1 LRAHD
6 TLVRDAVAAHG
17 GTVVKSAGDGYMIV
31 FSDAKAAVACAVALQ
46 RGHED
51 HDFGLDVGTV
61 RVRMGSHVGEVIR
74 EGDDFFG
81 RTVILAARVA
91 AQAAGG
97 EVLVSDTVAVSV
109 GDLADRGIKFG
120 PPRGVELKGIRG
132 TQTVHPL
139 EW

>member
-1 LRAHD
+1 VLFSDIEGYTTLNERLGDARTQELLRAP
-6 TLVRDAVAAHG
+6 
-17 GTVVKSAGDGYMIV
+17 
-31 FSDAKAAVACAVALQ
+31 DAKAAVACAVALQ